1 MRILTLVLAA
11 SAIATGGA
19 LAQAMPQTQAVQDR
33 PVDPDRIFKRLDK
46 DGDQQISQAE
56 WTEGGRNARGFA
68 RYDTDSNGQLDSAEV
83 QAMATA
89 LTQRRASRE
98 Q

>member
-1 MRILTLVLAA
+1 MRILTLILAA
-11 SAIATGGA
+11 SLTVAGGA
-19 LAQAMPQTQAVQDR
+19 LAQTAPQTPAVQDR
-33 PVDPDRIFKRLDK
+33 PVDPDRIIKRLDK
-46 DGDQQISQAE
+46 DNDQQISQAE

-68 RYDTDSNGQLDSAEV
+68 RYDTDSNGQLDMIEV

-89 LTQRRASRE
+89 LTQRRASRG